1 MSDGKPESSISSAP
15 PLFSPRMTPNTPGK
29 LRYGRTFLIGLAFFC
44 SSLAWNY
51 YNFIMP
57 ILLKDYFKSMGVLA
71 GIDTSIGVVMVLDN
85 IIAILLL
92 PVFGALSD
100 RTKSKFGKRMP
111 YILIGAS
118 SAIIAFSV
126 IGLLSPD
133 RGIAAFVGF
142 IAVVMWF
149 NLSMAFF
156 RSASV
161 SLMPDL
167 TDSEVRST
175 GNAIINLMGAFAM
188 VIALVAPTL
197 MGMIFDVRWVE
208 QENLARAG
216 GFYYISIITAIALIV
231 LFLTI
236 KETPTGK
243 KFMEI
248 GQQSI
253 AIDPITLEYIGE
265 GVGEE
270 KKKETIMDSLKTVFK
285 DRDKSTLFM
294 LLVIF
299 TWFLGYNAM
308 DTYYS
313 LFATQ
318 YLGWE
323 ESSASTALMVA
334 PITMIITAI
343 FSGKIAEKIGRK
355 RTIFIGLIGL
365 SASAIIMMFM
375 TQFISVV
382 ILIAI
387 IGVFYGMI
395 NINTIVIIW
404 EMAPEGKLGAYTGT
418 YYFFSQMSATL
429 GPLAAGG
436 TFDIYKLI
444 SNATEGSQYFML
456 FPYLIFWEI
465 VAMIFLSRVKKGES
479 KSFTER
485 QIAKLRDEYEED

>member
-1 MSDGKPESSISSAP
+1 MTEENVDNRVVTEEL
-15 PLFSPRMTPNTPGK
+15 LFRPRMKPNTPGK
-29 LRYGRTFLIGLAFFC
+29 LKYGRTFLIGLAFFC

-57 ILLKDYFKSMGVLA
+57 ILLKDYYKSMGIVQ
-71 GIDTSIGVVMVLDN
+71 GIDTSIGIVMILDN

-92 PVFGALSD
+92 PIFGALSD
-100 RTKSKFGKRMP
+100 KTRSKFGKRMP
-111 YILIGAS
+111 YIIIGTT

-126 IGLLSPD
+126 IGLLSHN
-133 RGIAAFVGF
+133 RGVAAFVGF

-149 NLSMAFF
+149 NFSMAFF

-167 TDSEVRST
+167 TDPEVRST

-188 VIALVAPTL
+188 VIALAGPTI
-197 MGMIFDVRWVE
+197 MKMFFDIRWIPE
-208 QENLARAG
+208 ENKTRAG
-216 GFYYISIITAIALIV
+216 GFYYVSILTALALLI

-248 GQQSI
+248 ADHPI
-253 AIDPITLEYIGE
+253 AVDPISLEYIGE
-265 GVGEE
+265 NVEGNE
-270 KKKETIMDSLKTVFK
+270 KKETIWQSLKAIFTEK
-285 DRDKSTLFM
+285 EKSAVFM

-313 LFATQ
+313 LYATQ
-318 YLGWE
+318 YMGWE
-323 ESSASTALMVA
+323 EASASQALMIA
-334 PITMIITAI
+334 PVTMIITAV

-365 SASAIIMMFM
+365 SITVFIMMFM
-375 TQFISVV
+375 KSFPMIV
-382 ILIAI
+382 LMIAI
-387 IGVFYGMI
+387 IGIFYGMI

-404 EMAPEGKLGAYTGT
+404 QMAPKGKLGTYTGA
-418 YYFFSQMSATL
+418 YYFFSQMSATI
-429 GPLAAGG
+429 GPLAAGA
-436 TFDIYKLI
+436 TFDLYKI
-444 SNATEGSQYFML
+444 ITHPVEGAQYFML
-456 FPYLIFWEI
+456 FPYLIFWELI
-465 VAMIFLSRVKKGES
+465 AMIFLSRVKRGEA
-479 KSFTER
+479 KSFTKK
-485 QIAKLRDEYEED
+485 QIDELRDKYEED